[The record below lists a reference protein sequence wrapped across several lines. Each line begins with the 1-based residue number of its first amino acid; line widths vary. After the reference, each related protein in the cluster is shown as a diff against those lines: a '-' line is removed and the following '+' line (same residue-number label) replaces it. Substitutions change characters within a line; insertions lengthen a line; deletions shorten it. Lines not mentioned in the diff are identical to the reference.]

1 MLKMNDSLFSTVRK
15 RILNTEMGEILFSS
29 DFSDLN
35 DKKSVNKILSR
46 LVNEGRIERISQGIY
61 LRAEKTDFGIL
72 IPSLNEIANAIAK
85 RDKVKIFPSGNTALN
100 MIGLSTQVPMV
111 AEYITS
117 GSARTI
123 NIRNRKIVFS
133 RATPKNFEY
142 KNDLIHLAVVSL
154 KKIGQENVSDEVIGA
169 LENLLSNRNNLDFWK
184 EDIQLAP
191 VWIRKML
198 TEIIEKD

>member
-35 DKKSVNKILSR
+35 DNKSVNKILSR

-61 LRAEKTDFGIL
+61 LRAEKTNFGIL
-72 IPSLNEIANAIAK
+72 IPSLYEIANAIAK

-142 KNDLIHLAVVSL
+142 KNVLIHLAVVSL
-154 KKIGQENVSDEVIGA
+154 KKIGQENVSNEVIGA
-169 LENLLSNRNNLDFWK
+169 LENLLSNRNNLYFWK

>member
-1 MLKMNDSLFSTVRK
+1 MNDSLFSTVRK

-35 DKKSVNKILSR
+35 DNKSVNKILSR

-61 LRAEKTDFGIL
+61 LRAEKTNFGIL
-72 IPSLNEIANAIAK
+72 IPSLYEIANAIAK

-142 KNDLIHLAVVSL
+142 KNVLIHLAVVSL
-154 KKIGQENVSDEVIGA
+154 KKIGQENVSNEVIGA
-169 LENLLSNRNNLDFWK
+169 LENLLSNRNNLYFWK